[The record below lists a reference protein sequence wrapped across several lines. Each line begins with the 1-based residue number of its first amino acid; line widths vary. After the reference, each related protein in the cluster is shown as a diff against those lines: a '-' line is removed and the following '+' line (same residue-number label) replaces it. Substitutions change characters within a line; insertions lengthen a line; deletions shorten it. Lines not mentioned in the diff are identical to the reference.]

1 MLDVMIECWN
11 NADGSSDYHWSV
23 WQDGRR
29 LEMGGRFERAED
41 AESAARAHCQAA
53 FGRQP
58 DRVRQL

>member
-11 NADGSSDYHWSV
+11 NTDGSSDYLWSV

-29 LEMGGRFERAED
+29 LEMGGHFDGKEEAE
-41 AESAARAHCQAA
+41 AAARAYCQAT